1 MCRRSARLSQVAVQ
15 DLADLRAYLKG
26 EVQESARVDYT
37 APELFEGAEEEG
49 AGAGGDGAPG
59 MALGGELAGR
69 GGPLTLEGVRAE
81 AQKMADRNSML
92 LCPGGKVF
100 EKVLKVVQDQA
111 ARQAAQTKQRK
122 ERENLESQRQRER
135 RAKQEMMFQGSDR
148 FNRDRNTDERAPAA
162 GAGGRGRGAAEQL
175 GARPARGGGRAAED
189 RKRLAKAAKAE
200 RTPIIVV
207 PAGYNSCLNMYNAKS
222 FLEKGEYKSWEEA
235 REELEQSSKKKESH
249 ASVWRAMGKKDPSQD
264 DVEFVVT
271 DVPPTKKE
279 EWKRVVAVFCN
290 GKAWQFKDFPQS
302 RSGAP
307 NYPTQIFS
315 EMRGAYLRFSH
326 QDVPDFVRKWDIEV
340 LTLDRNNRYK
350 DKGVVAQFWKML
362 DQFLAVS
369 DRGNQLDYTFGK
381 VGPRA

>member
-1 MCRRSARLSQVAVQ
+1 
-15 DLADLRAYLKG
+15 
-26 EVQESARVDYT
+26 
-37 APELFEGAEEEG
+37 
-49 AGAGGDGAPG
+49 
-59 MALGGELAGR
+59 
-69 GGPLTLEGVRAE
+69 
-81 AQKMADRNSML
+81 
-92 LCPGGKVF
+92 
-100 EKVLKVVQDQA
+100 
-111 ARQAAQTKQRK
+111 
-122 ERENLESQRQRER
+122 
-135 RAKQEMMFQGSDR
+135 
-148 FNRDRNTDERAPAA
+148 
-162 GAGGRGRGAAEQL
+162 
-175 GARPARGGGRAAED
+175 
-189 RKRLAKAAKAE
+189 
-200 RTPIIVV
+200 
-207 PAGYNSCLNMYNAKS
+207 MYNAKS

-369 DRGNQLDYTFGK
+369 DRGSQLDYTFGK